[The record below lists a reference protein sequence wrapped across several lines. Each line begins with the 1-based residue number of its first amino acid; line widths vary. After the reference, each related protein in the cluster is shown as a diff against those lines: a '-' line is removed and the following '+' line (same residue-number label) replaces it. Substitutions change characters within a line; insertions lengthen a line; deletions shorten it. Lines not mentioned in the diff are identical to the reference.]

1 MKAAEVREKD
11 TDELESR
18 LKSLKTELFR
28 LRFQAATGQLDKPA
42 RIGQV
47 RRDIARIQTILHER
61 AQNLGTR

>member
-1 MKAAEVREKD
+1 MKAAEVREQD
-11 TDELESR
+11 SDELESR

-47 RRDIARIQTILHER
+47 RRDIARVQTILHER
-61 AQNLGTR
+61 ERGIRN

>member
-1 MKAAEVREKD
+1 MKPAEVRQKD

-28 LRFQAATGQLDKPA
+28 LRFQAATSQLDKPS

-47 RRDIARIQTILHER
+47 RRDIARVETILHER
-61 AQNLGTR
+61 ERGIRS